1 VNPSLRAVRCHR
13 LRLSLKPLPLAWYD
27 PPVLASLDA
36 FRSLDVPLLIPAQ
49 PLPDGARVV

>member
-1 VNPSLRAVRCHR
+1 MNPSLRAVRCHR